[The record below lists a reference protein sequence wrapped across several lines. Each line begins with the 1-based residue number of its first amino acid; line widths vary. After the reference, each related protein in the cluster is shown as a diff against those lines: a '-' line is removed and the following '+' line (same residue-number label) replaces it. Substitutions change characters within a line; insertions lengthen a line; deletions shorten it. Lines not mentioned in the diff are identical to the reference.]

1 MQKTTRNRNKSRKAI
16 SHSKYVN
23 KNIAENSNNIVKMR
37 INNKVDMTLIIVVLT
52 LVLLGIVMVLSA
64 SAPSALARTQNSY
77 YYMRKQ
83 AFAAV
88 LGFVALFLAIK
99 VDYKILKKFYK
110 IIYPISVLILFSV
123 LIPGLKVDANG
134 AARWIKIAGMQIQ
147 PSEITKIGLIVYFAG
162 YFSDRNNKID
172 TFWGGCLKPLIA
184 IAIPVL
190 ILYKVQNHMSAGIII
205 AFVSLVIMVMSGC
218 KLKYLFS
225 VGGAGLV
232 GAGGILLLFK
242 DKLFSGLSSGEGG
255 TFRTGRIEAWLNP
268 WENTSGTA
276 YQTVQG
282 LYAIGSGGLFGVGL
296 GESKQKYLYIP
307 EAHNDFIFAILAEEL
322 GFIGCVAVLA
332 LFTVLIVRGVI
343 ISMKAEDMFGSLLA
357 IGITSLIAIQTMLNI
372 AVVTNTIPNTGVSLP
387 FLSYGGSSLII
398 LLGCMGILLS
408 ISKSAK
414 KI

>member
-1 MQKTTRNRNKSRKAI
+1 MQI
-16 SHSKYVN
+16 
-23 KNIAENSNNIVKMR
+23 
-37 INNKVDMTLIIVVLT
+37 
-52 LVLLGIVMVLSA
+52 
-64 SAPSALARTQNSY
+64 
-77 YYMRKQ
+77 
-83 AFAAV
+83 
-88 LGFVALFLAIK
+88 
-99 VDYKILKKFYK
+99 
-110 IIYPISVLILFSV
+110 
-123 LIPGLKVDANG
+123 G
-134 AARWIKIAGMQIQ
+134 ATRWIKIAGLQIQ

-162 YFSDRNNKID
+162 YFSDRNNKLD

-205 AFVSLVIMVMSGC
+205 AFVSLVIMVMGGC

-225 VGGAGLV
+225 LGGVGLAGI
-232 GAGGILLLFK
+232 GGMLLLFK
-242 DKLFSGLSSGEGG
+242 DKLLSGTASSEGG
-255 TFRTGRIEAWLNP
+255 FRAGRIEAWLNP

-322 GFIGCVAVLA
+322 GFVGCVAVLA
-332 LFTVLIVRGVI
+332 LFTILIVRGVI
-343 ISMKAEDMFGSLLA
+343 ISMKAEDMFGSLIA
-357 IGITSLIAIQTMLNI
+357 IGITSLIAIQTILNI

-387 FLSYGGSSLII
+387 FLSYGGSSLMI

>member
-1 MQKTTRNRNKSRKAI
+1 MQRTTRNKTNSRNPVRRT
-16 SHSKYVN
+16 KYVN
-23 KNIAENSNNIVKMR
+23 KKIENSTNNIAKMN
-37 INNKVDMTLIIVVLT
+37 INNKVDMTLIIVVLM
-52 LVLLGIVMVLSA
+52 LVLLGIVMILSA
-64 SAPSALARTQNSY
+64 SAPSALSKTDDSY
-77 YYMRKQ
+77 FYMRKQ
-83 AFAAV
+83 AIAAV
-88 LGFVALFLAIK
+88 LGFAAMFLASKI
-99 VDYKILKKFYK
+99 DYKIFKKFYK
-110 IIYPISVLILFSV
+110 IIYPISILILFTV

-134 AARWIKIAGMQIQ
+134 AARWIKVAGMQIQ

-162 YFSDRNNKID
+162 YFSDRNNKLD

-205 AFVSLVIMVMSGC
+205 TFVSLVIMVMGGC

-225 VGGAGLV
+225 LGGAGLL
-232 GAGGILLLFK
+232 GAGGIFLLFK
-242 DKLFSGLSSGEGG
+242 DKLLSGAASSEGG
-255 TFRTGRIEAWLNP
+255 FRAGRIEAWLNP

-322 GFIGCVAVLA
+322 GFVGCVAVLA
-332 LFTVLIVRGVI
+332 LFAVLIVRGVV
-343 ISMKAEDMFGSLLA
+343 ISMKSEDMFGSLLA
-357 IGITSLIAIQTMLNI
+357 IGITALIAIQTMLNI

-387 FLSYGGSSLII
+387 FLSYGGSSLMI

-408 ISKSAK
+408 ISKTAK